1 VADDELPLISIVVP
15 TIVQRVEELG
25 RCIANIESLD
35 YPNFELVLVD
45 NRRVLPPSDS
55 LPALVHARDW
65 LRVIH
70 EPKPGISAARNRGG
84 AGANGEVVAF
94 TDDDVQVD
102 VKWLRSI
109 GMRMTLEPGLDAVSG
124 LVLPAE
130 LESPAQIWFER
141 YYGGFNGRR
150 SFVPLTLEADM
161 SGPRLLRGSR
171 ILIRNAVGKVIG
183 RLPVYGVGAYAAG
196 ANMAFRKASIERI
209 GGFDNALGTGTPSR
223 GGEDLAS
230 IISVLWTGGR
240 VGYEPPRVVA
250 FHQHRREYDDLLKL
264 MDANGVGF
272 TAMLTSLVR
281 NDPRH
286 LLGLSS
292 QCLPA
297 LRQFAVQRS
306 RKDKGI
312 STAGE
317 LIQELEPLFP
327 TDLARREFRAFFR
340 GPLRTSGA
348 APHCE
353 RPFRSP
359 WL

>member
-1 VADDELPLISIVVP
+1 
-15 TIVQRVEELG
+15 
-25 RCIANIESLD
+25 
-35 YPNFELVLVD
+35 
-45 NRRVLPPSDS
+45 
-55 LPALVHARDW
+55 
-65 LRVIH
+65 
-70 EPKPGISAARNRGG
+70 
-84 AGANGEVVAF
+84 
-94 TDDDVQVD
+94 
-102 VKWLRSI
+102 
-109 GMRMTLEPGLDAVSG
+109 
-124 LVLPAE
+124 
-130 LESPAQIWFER
+130 
-141 YYGGFNGRR
+141 
-150 SFVPLTLEADM
+150 
-161 SGPRLLRGSR
+161 
-171 ILIRNAVGKVIG
+171 
-183 RLPVYGVGAYAAG
+183 
-196 ANMAFRKASIERI
+196 
-209 GGFDNALGTGTPSR
+209 
-223 GGEDLAS
+223 
-230 IISVLWTGGR
+230 

-340 GPLRTSGA
+340 GPLA
-348 APHCE
+348 Y
-353 RPFRSP
+353 FRSSSALRKTFSVSMALRIRQFAQHSVVMRWRIQGVSGGNGP
-359 WL
+359 SYRNFWHLADCIWRRSAMSSIHSRDNSHFN